1 MFRVRPSADFSFK
14 KAPLM
19 NKSIFVLA
27 IASGTLCA
35 IFALPLAAAVIPPI
49 GLSPGSPYQLIF
61 VTADTTQATSSSIAS
76 YNSFV
81 QAEALGS
88 SSSVVQSATWS
99 AIVSTANIGPSSAP
113 VNAFSDGTYPVYN
126 TAGQLVE
133 PAGGGGLYGPP
144 AVLLQNLPDYD
155 QNGNLDISTAWSGTV
170 VFGRQIVGSTYLMGQ
185 AAPIVGVDNLNSDV
199 GQWIDNFATEPN
211 TNSYPIYA
219 LSAPIMSPVPEP
231 ASLVLFAIGAIA
243 LFAAARNRART
254 ATHIP

>member
-1 MFRVRPSADFSFK
+1 
-14 KAPLM
+14 M

-27 IASGTLCA
+27 LAASAFCA

-61 VTADTTQATSSSIAS
+61 VTADTTQATSSNIAD

-81 QAEALGS
+81 QTEALAS
-88 SSSVVQSATWS
+88 LSSVVQSASWA
-99 AIVSTANIGPSSAP
+99 AIVSTADVGSSSAS

-155 QNGNLDISTAWSGTV
+155 QNGNLDVSTAWSGTS
-170 VFGRQIVGSTYLMGQ
+170 VFGRLVPGNTYLMGQ

-211 TNSYPIYA
+211 SNSYPIYA

-231 ASLVLFAIGAIA
+231 GTLILFAIGAIG
-243 LFAAARNRART
+243 LFAAARGTART
-254 ATHIP
+254 ARHTH